1 MMKASGRI
9 QTQTKPSYC
18 AHDHTHSE
26 ARRKDLEGTLWKHR
40 LLGLKGVQQLG
51 IGQKCYPSLKDVLTR
66 QLLTWCTNTNCDCLS
81 LFSCKYWRLYAT
93 NNLLC
98 WILNRQHRRIV
109 RG

>member
-1 MMKASGRI
+1 MVKASGRI

-51 IGQKCYPSLKDVLTR
+51 IGQKSLLSTKVVLTH
-66 QLLTWCTNTNCDCLS
+66 QLLT
-81 LFSCKYWRLYAT
+81 
-93 NNLLC
+93 
-98 WILNRQHRRIV
+98 
-109 RG
+109 